1 MNREALIN
9 VCQAVTHGSERYVKN
24 RGTGRAGRVIACS
37 QTGVEVQVEAEKEN
51 WDIEECE
58 ELE

>member
-24 RGTGRAGRVIACS
+24 SGDGRAGRVIACG
-37 QTGVEVQVEAEKEN
+37 QTGFEVQVGAEKEK
-51 WDIEECE
+51 WSIEECE